1 MNKYNLNASELL
13 RGSNADRIRGPS
25 ARGSHG
31 LCFRT
36 SNVADNTRMGKAKET
51 APQNQFP
58 WAASVARLF
67 RFGKH
72 QLELGACQT
81 TSSPQRNVGLS
92 EADTSCGNTVFRFPP
107 PIVRTHSPASF
118 PPGHGS
124 PEPAHYVGIKKW
136 LSPALWTHVGVGLER
151 FLCCIANNSFW
162 IWAGEE
168 GGFGTGWWHCEVHV
182 HLCLNDL
189 QVSLITSMRPWNH
202 MALREYIVSA
212 LNLVSRG

>member
-107 PIVRTHSPASF
+107 RYCANPLTCKLPTRAREPRASTLCGYQEMAF
-118 PPGHGS
+118 PS
-124 PEPAHYVGIKKW
+124 SVDTRRCWVGK
-136 LSPALWTHVGVGLER
+136 
-151 FLCCIANNSFW
+151 
-162 IWAGEE
+162 
-168 GGFGTGWWHCEVHV
+168 
-182 HLCLNDL
+182 
-189 QVSLITSMRPWNH
+189 VSL
-202 MALREYIVSA
+202 LYC
-212 LNLVSRG
+212 